1 MKNYSS
7 AKRILSMILSCAM
20 AMGVMTA
27 CSGGTESS
35 SSAAE
40 GSSSASS
47 TESGSEA
54 ESSEDAS
61 GDEGGDKVIR
71 VCWWGNQT
79 RNDVTTQAL
88 DLYTEQNPNVTF
100 EVEFSDWSGYWDKL
114 ATQAAGGN
122 MADIIQM
129 DYSYLKQ
136 YQEQNLLEGLN
147 KYIDD
152 GTIDTT
158 NIVDSIIQSGAID
171 GEVYAISLGTNA
183 KAVLVN
189 NAALEA
195 AGVEMPEQPTYNEFF
210 EIAKKVT
217 DATGMKFG
225 IPSNDEQSMLFIARD
240 RGLDFFNEDGTAL
253 GMPDD
258 SVALTY
264 FTMLKDTLD
273 QGIHTEPEIM
283 AESSTNQLSLF
294 ASGDSWCEWT
304 NSNMIVNT
312 IALCPEDID
321 YSIVMYPTEEDAV
334 QQPIF
339 MKPSQFFSVTTTS
352 ENKDEAAKVI
362 DFFTNSV
369 EANEILLGERGVPIS
384 TEVSNA
390 IKDKLDPVSAAITE
404 YIEKVSEVASEN
416 DPPFPAAAGEV
427 GSLISDLADMVR
439 YGEIT
444 PEQAASDFYEQANE
458 ILARGA
464 QG

>member
-1 MKNYSS
+1 M
-7 AKRILSMILSCAM
+7 
-20 AMGVMTA
+20 
-27 CSGGTESS
+27 
-35 SSAAE
+35 
-40 GSSSASS
+40 
-47 TESGSEA
+47 
-54 ESSEDAS
+54 
-61 GDEGGDKVIR
+61 
-71 VCWWGNQT
+71 
-79 RNDVTTQAL
+79 
-88 DLYTEQNPNVTF
+88 
-100 EVEFSDWSGYWDKL
+100 EFSDWSGYWDKL

-129 DYSYLKQ
+129 DYAYLKQ
-136 YQEQNLLEGLN
+136 YQEQNLLEGLS

-273 QGIHTEPEIM
+273 QGIHTEPEIL

-312 IALCPEDID
+312 ISQCPDDID

-339 MKPSQFFSVTTTS
+339 MKPSQFFSITTTS
-352 ENKDEAAKVI
+352 ENKDEAAKVV
-362 DFFTNSV
+362 DFFTNSI

-404 YIEKVSEVASEN
+404 YIEKISEVASEN

-458 ILARGA
+458 SLARGA